1 MIFYNPRD
9 ILSSQILDQGQGAR
23 LGGLPQSTGCA
34 ILAWPLKKRQIPF
47 SKAET
52 VKNSE
57 LMTGVILS
65 GGKNTRMGTNKA
77 FLEVGG
83 ERLIDRSARVF
94 RDLFAELIIVT
105 NSPLDYLDQDATLVT
120 DVYPGKG
127 ALGGIFSGLFF
138 ASTPRIFVAAC
149 DMPYLDVDFIRHM
162 KDCADD
168 FDIVVPRAPD
178 GLQPLHAIYSQRC
191 LEPIRRSLE
200 KERLKI
206 TSFYK
211 GLRVREIPPET
222 VSIFDSRGRMFLNVN
237 SKKELA
243 LLQA

>member
-1 MIFYNPRD
+1 V
-9 ILSSQILDQGQGAR
+9 
-23 LGGLPQSTGCA
+23 
-34 ILAWPLKKRQIPF
+34 KKD
-47 SKAET
+47 
-52 VKNSE
+52 E

-65 GGKNTRMGTNKA
+65 GGKNTRMGVNKA

-83 ERLIDRSARVF
+83 ERLIDRSMRIF
-94 RDLFAELIIVT
+94 RSLFPEVMVVT
-105 NSPLDYLDQDATLVT
+105 NSPLEYLDHDATLIT
-120 DVYPGKG
+120 DVYPDKG

-138 ASTPRIFVAAC
+138 SSNPRIFVAAC

-178 GLQPLHAIYSQRC
+178 GLQPLHAVYSQRC
-191 LEPIRRSLE
+191 LEPIRRNLE
-200 KERLKI
+200 ADRLKI

-211 GLRVREIPPET
+211 GLQLREIPPDGIST
-222 VSIFDSRGRMFLNVN
+222 FDGQGRMFLNVN
-237 SKKELA
+237 SRDELA